1 MSDLMEGIKN
11 LREITGA
18 GFLDCKKALEENNH
32 DIDLSIDFLR
42 KKGLAKANKKS
53 SREAK
58 EGAIGVYSNN
68 KMSTI
73 IQINTETD
81 FAAKNEVFLNFMD
94 EIGNYS
100 LEIKDMNY
108 SVENFLES
116 THNSKIISDYFKHII
131 AKIGENII
139 LTKLYINDHKENY
152 FSYYVHNSY
161 KKNIG
166 KIATFI
172 SYKANED
179 NDESKLLAK
188 NLCMHIAASKPL
200 SLNVENLNKDLIKKE
215 KDIQLDLIKSSGKP
229 DNIIEK
235 ILEGK
240 MKKFYSESTLLNQNY
255 ILDPDLTVNKVI
267 NEFSKKNNFEIIN
280 YNLVSLES
288 WCLYQK
294 EYF

>member
-58 EGAIGVYSNN
+58 EGAVGVYSNN
-68 KMSTI
+68 KFSTI

-100 LEIKDMNY
+100 LKINDINC
-108 SVENFLES
+108 SVEKFLES
-116 THNSKIISDYFKHII
+116 TQNNMIISDYFRDII
-131 AKIGENII
+131 PKIGENII
-139 LTKLYINDHKENY
+139 LTKLYINEHEENY

-166 KIATFI
+166 KIVTLI
-172 SYKANED
+172 SYKTDED

-200 SLNVENLNKDLIKKE
+200 SLNVESLDKELIEKE

-229 DNIIEK
+229 QNIIEK
-235 ILEGK
+235 ILDGK
-240 MKKFYSESTLLNQNY
+240 MKKFYSDSTLLNQNY
-255 ILDPDLTVNKVI
+255 ILDPDFTVNKVI

-280 YNLVSLES
+280 YNLVSLAS
-288 WCLYQK
+288 
-294 EYF
+294 

>member
-11 LREITGA
+11 LREMTGA
-18 GFLDCKKALEENNH
+18 GFLDCKNALEENNH

-68 KMSTI
+68 KISTI

-108 SVENFLES
+108 SVANFLES
-116 THNSKIISDYFKHII
+116 THNSRKISDYFKDII

-139 LTKLYINDHKENY
+139 LTKLYINEQKENY
-152 FSYYVHNSY
+152 FSYYIHNSY

-166 KIATFI
+166 KIATLI

-179 NDESKLLAK
+179 NEESKLLAK

-200 SLNVENLNKDLIKKE
+200 SLNIENLNKDLIEKE

-229 DNIIEK
+229 ENIIEK
-235 ILEGK
+235 ILDGK

-255 ILDPDLTVNKVI
+255 ILDPDLTVDNVI
-267 NEFSKKNNFEIIN
+267 KEFSKKNKFEIIN

-288 WCLYQK
+288 
-294 EYF
+294 

>member
-1 MSDLMEGIKN
+1 MSDLMESIKN

-18 GFLDCKKALEENNH
+18 GFLDCKKALEENKN

-58 EGAIGVYSNN
+58 EGAIGVYSND
-68 KMSTI
+68 KISTI

-94 EIGNYS
+94 QIGEYS
-100 LEIKDMNY
+100 LEIKDTNF
-108 SVENFLES
+108 SIENFLDS
-116 THNSKIISDYFKHII
+116 TQSGRKISDYFKDII

-139 LTKLYINDHKENY
+139 LTKLYVNDHKENY

-166 KIATFI
+166 KIVTLI
-172 SYKANED
+172 SYRAHED
-179 NDESKLLAK
+179 NNESKLFAK

-200 SLNVENLNKDLIKKE
+200 ALNVEDLNKELIEKE
-215 KDIQLDLIKSSGKP
+215 REIQLDLIKSSGKP
-229 DNIIEK
+229 ENIIEK
-235 ILEGK
+235 ILDGK
-240 MKKFYSESTLLNQNY
+240 MNKFYSESTLLNQNY
-255 ILDPDLTVNKVI
+255 ILDPDMTVEKVI
-267 NEFSKKNNFEIIN
+267 SEFSKKNNFEIIN
-280 YNLVSLES
+280 YNLVSLAS
-288 WCLYQK
+288 
-294 EYF
+294 

>member
-32 DIDLSIDFLR
+32 DIDVSIDFLR

-58 EGAIGVYSNN
+58 EGAIGIYSNDEI
-68 KMSTI
+68 STI

-94 EIGNYS
+94 QIGEYS
-100 LEIKDMNY
+100 LEIKDTNF
-108 SVENFLES
+108 SIENFLDS
-116 THNSKIISDYFKHII
+116 TQNGRKISDYFKDII

-139 LTKLYINDHKENY
+139 LTKLYINEHKKNY

-166 KIATFI
+166 KIVTLI
-172 SYKANED
+172 SYQANKD
-179 NDESKLLAK
+179 NNESKLFAK

-200 SLNVENLNKDLIKKE
+200 SLNVENLNKDLIEKE
-215 KDIQLDLIKSSGKP
+215 REIQLDLIKSSGKP
-229 DNIIEK
+229 ENIIQK
-235 ILEGK
+235 ILDGK
-240 MKKFYSESTLLNQNY
+240 MNKFYSESTLLNQNY
-255 ILDPDLTVNKVI
+255 ILDPDLTVEKVI
-267 NEFSKKNNFEIIN
+267 NEFSKKNKFEVIN
-280 YNLVSLES
+280 YNLVSLVS
-288 WCLYQK
+288 
-294 EYF
+294 

>member
-68 KMSTI
+68 KISTI

-94 EIGNYS
+94 EIGAYS
-100 LEIKDMNY
+100 LEIEDMDY
-108 SVENFLES
+108 SVSNFLES
-116 THNSKIISDYFKHII
+116 TRNSRKISDYFKDII

-139 LTKLYINDHKENY
+139 LTKLYINEQKENY

-166 KIATFI
+166 KIATLI
-172 SYKANED
+172 SYKVEENNE
-179 NDESKLLAK
+179 ESKLLAK
-188 NLCMHIAASKPL
+188 NICMHIAASKPL
-200 SLNVENLNKDLIKKE
+200 SLNIENLNKDLIEKE
-215 KDIQLDLIKSSGKP
+215 KDIQFDLIKSSGKP

-255 ILDPDLTVNKVI
+255 ILDPDITVEKVI
-267 NEFSKKNNFEIIN
+267 KEFSKKNNFEIIN

-288 WCLYQK
+288 
-294 EYF
+294 

>member
-1 MSDLMEGIKN
+1 MSNLMESIKN

-58 EGAIGVYSNN
+58 EGAIGIYSNDKIN
-68 KMSTI
+68 TI

-94 EIGNYS
+94 QIGKYS
-100 LEIKDMNY
+100 LEIKDTNF
-108 SVENFLES
+108 SIENFLDS
-116 THNSKIISDYFKHII
+116 TQSGRKISDYFKDII

-139 LTKLYINDHKENY
+139 LTKLYINEHKENY

-166 KIATFI
+166 KIVTSI
-172 SYKANED
+172 SYQAHED
-179 NDESKLLAK
+179 NSESKLFAK

-200 SLNVENLNKDLIKKE
+200 SLNVEDLNKDLIAKE
-215 KDIQLDLIKSSGKP
+215 REIQLDLIKSSGKP
-229 DNIIEK
+229 DSIIKK
-235 ILEGK
+235 ILDGK
-240 MKKFYSESTLLNQNY
+240 MNKFYSESTFLNQNY
-255 ILDPDLTVNKVI
+255 ILDPDLTVEKVI
-267 NEFSKKNNFEIIN
+267 NEFSKKNNFEVIN
-280 YNLVSLES
+280 YNLVSLVS
-288 WCLYQK
+288 
-294 EYF
+294 

>member
-1 MSDLMEGIKN
+1 MSDLMESIKN

-58 EGAIGVYSNN
+58 EGAIGVYSND
-68 KMSTI
+68 KISTI

-94 EIGNYS
+94 QIGEYS
-100 LEIKDMNY
+100 LEIKDTNF
-108 SVENFLES
+108 SIENFLDS
-116 THNSKIISDYFKHII
+116 TQSGRKISDYFKDII

-152 FSYYVHNSY
+152 FSYYVHNTY

-166 KIATFI
+166 KIVTLI
-172 SYKANED
+172 SYQVHED
-179 NDESKLLAK
+179 NNESKLFAK

-200 SLNVENLNKDLIKKE
+200 AFNVKNLNKELIKKE
-215 KDIQLDLIKSSGKP
+215 REIQLDLIKSSGKP
-229 DNIIEK
+229 ENIIEK
-235 ILEGK
+235 ILDGK
-240 MKKFYSESTLLNQNY
+240 MNKFYSESTLLNQNY
-255 ILDPDLTVNKVI
+255 ILDPDLTVEKAI

-280 YNLVSLES
+280 YNLVSLVS
-288 WCLYQK
+288 
-294 EYF
+294 

>member
-1 MSDLMEGIKN
+1 MSDLMEAIKN
-11 LREITGA
+11 LRAITGA

-58 EGAIGVYSNN
+58 EGAIGVYSNDRIT
-68 KMSTI
+68 TI

-94 EIGNYS
+94 EIGKFS
-100 LEIKDMNY
+100 LSIKDINF
-108 SVENFLES
+108 SIEDFLES
-116 THNSKIISDYFKHII
+116 THNGKKITDYFTDII

-139 LTKLYINDHKENY
+139 LTKLYINEHKQNY
-152 FSYYVHNSY
+152 YSYYVHNSY

-166 KIATFI
+166 KIATLIF
-172 SYKANED
+172 YQVAED
-179 NDESKLLAK
+179 NNESRLLSK

-200 SLNVENLNKDLIKKE
+200 ALNIKNLNKDFIEKE
-215 KDIQLDLIKSSGKP
+215 REIQLDLIKSSGKP

-240 MKKFYSESTLLNQNY
+240 MNKFYSESTLLNQNY
-255 ILDPDLTVNKVI
+255 ILDPDLTVDKVI
-267 NEFSKKNNFEIIN
+267 SEFSKKNNFEIIN

-288 WCLYQK
+288 
-294 EYF
+294 

>member
-68 KMSTI
+68 KISTI

-100 LEIKDMNY
+100 LEIKDMNC
-108 SVENFLES
+108 SVENFLKS
-116 THNSKIISDYFKHII
+116 THNSRIISDYFKDII

-139 LTKLYINDHKENY
+139 LTKLHINEHKENN

-166 KIATFI
+166 KIATLI
-172 SYKANED
+172 SYNADED
-179 NDESKLLAK
+179 NEESKLLAK

-200 SLNVENLNKDLIKKE
+200 SLNVENLNKDLIEKE
-215 KDIQLDLIKSSGKP
+215 KNIQLDLIKSSGKP
-229 DNIIEK
+229 ENIIEK

-255 ILDPDLTVNKVI
+255 ILDPDLTVQKVI

-288 WCLYQK
+288 
-294 EYF
+294 

>member
-1 MSDLMEGIKN
+1 MSDLMESIKN

-58 EGAIGVYSNN
+58 EGAIGVYSND
-68 KMSTI
+68 KISTI

-94 EIGNYS
+94 QIGEYS
-100 LEIKDMNY
+100 LEIKDTNF
-108 SVENFLES
+108 SIENFLDS
-116 THNSKIISDYFKHII
+116 TQSGRKISDYFKDII

-139 LTKLYINDHKENY
+139 LTKLYVNDHKENY

-166 KIATFI
+166 KIVTLI
-172 SYKANED
+172 SYRAHED
-179 NDESKLLAK
+179 NNESKLFAK

-200 SLNVENLNKDLIKKE
+200 ALNVEDLNKELIEKE
-215 KDIQLDLIKSSGKP
+215 REIQLDLIKSSGKP
-229 DNIIEK
+229 ENIIEK
-235 ILEGK
+235 ILDGK
-240 MKKFYSESTLLNQNY
+240 MNKFYSESTLLNQNY
-255 ILDPDLTVNKVI
+255 ILDPDMTVEKVI
-267 NEFSKKNNFEIIN
+267 SEFSKKNNFEIIN
-280 YNLVSLES
+280 YNLVSLAS
-288 WCLYQK
+288 
-294 EYF
+294 